1 MAKALGLH
9 DELSAG
15 SVGCVPEIRRPALP
29 PQAVEQVARFIHE
42 HHRDG
47 IVVQDLADAVGYSR
61 HHFSRAFKAS
71 TGVVPSA
78 YLTAVRIDSAKRLLL
93 SETCAVVD
101 VAVEVGF
108 DSLSSFTRR
117 FTATVGT
124 TPARLRQLASHLECS
139 PVAPFALGVP
149 GQPAITVTPVLPEG
163 VDDSCRIWLG
173 WYPMPAPIGLPSAGQ
188 LGEYDEPISLPLHPG
203 APWLLGFAVEESD
216 DHLHEL
222 APAWPVVA
230 RHDGPI
236 TQPGALT
243 LTFRH
248 ASLDDIPLLSA
259 LPALAK

>member
-1 MAKALGLH
+1 M
-9 DELSAG
+9 
-15 SVGCVPEIRRPALP
+15 GCVPDIRRPALP
-29 PQAVEQVARFIHE
+29 LKAVEQVARFVQENHC
-42 HHRDG
+42 DG
-47 IVVQDLADAVGYSR
+47 IDVQDLADAAGYSR

-71 TGVVPSA
+71 TGVAPSA
-78 YLTAVRIDSAKRLLL
+78 YLVAVRIDSAKRLLL

-117 FTATVGT
+117 FAATVGT
-124 TPARLRQLASHLECS
+124 TPARLRQLAARLECQS
-139 PVAPFALGVP
+139 VAPFALGAP
-149 GQPAITVTPVLPEG
+149 DQPAISVTPVLPEG

-173 WYPMPAPIGLPSAGQ
+173 WYPTPAPIGLPSAGQ
-188 LGEYDEPISLPLHPG
+188 LAEYDEPVFLPLHPG

-230 RHDGPI
+230 RHEAPI
-236 TQPGALT
+236 IQPGAVS
-243 LTFRH
+243 LTFRR
-248 ASLDDIPLLSA
+248 ASIDDIPLLSA